1 MNNDQVKAI
10 IQGIG
15 LITEMWYITFNNFKK
30 LGMSLEEATEQTKAL
45 VSIMLLENIME
56 NNETNNNKS

>member
-15 LITEMWYITFNNFKK
+15 AMTEMWYITFNNFKK
-30 LGMSLEEATEQTKAL
+30 LGMSLEEATEQTKAFM
-45 VSIMLLENIME
+45 SIMFENIME
-56 NNETNNNKS
+56 SNETNNDKS

>member
-15 LITEMWYITFNNFKK
+15 VMTEMWYITFNNFKK
-30 LGMSLEEATEQTKAL
+30 LGMSLEVATEQTKAFM
-45 VSIMLLENIME
+45 SIMLENIME
-56 NNETNNNKS
+56 NNETNNDKS

>member
-15 LITEMWYITFNNFKK
+15 VMTEMWYITFNNFKK
-30 LGMSLEEATEQTKAL
+30 LGMSLEEATEQTKAFM
-45 VSIMLLENIME
+45 SIMFENIME
-56 NNETNNNKS
+56 SNETNNDKS

>member
-15 LITEMWYITFNNFKK
+15 VMTEMWYITFNNFKK
-30 LGMSLEEATEQTKAL
+30 LGMSLEEATEQTKAFI
-45 VSIMLLENIME
+45 SIMFENIME
-56 NNETNNNKS
+56 SNETNNDKS